1 MSRCNSNPG
10 IRSYRKAASLIV
22 GSTLLFGTSVQASD
36 IQPTPAS
43 AESDGASATAAVH
56 TTAAAAS
63 TEAPVPTDPVI
74 VTGER
79 YRINT
84 LNSRLR
90 DVREAPQSISIIP
103 REIIEQQAATT
114 LNDVLRN
121 VSGISMAAGEGGGG
135 PGGDNLTLRGFGARN
150 DIFIDGIRDFASYT
164 RDTFNVEQV
173 EVVKGPASAQTGRG
187 STGGYINLFSKQ
199 PQIGTF
205 ASGTLGL
212 GQPNYVRG
220 TADMNLGGDSIGLGG
235 GTAVRVNLMH
245 HDADT
250 PGRDHVETKRT
261 GFAPSVAVGLG
272 TSTRAILS
280 YLRLKQDNVPD
291 YGIPFVPNTN
301 TALLE
306 YRDEPAPVEYDNYY
320 GVLDRDYEK
329 TKTNLVTF
337 ALEHDLSAD
346 VRVSNTV
353 RYGYAV
359 RDSVYSAPRF
369 LNTTTTLIR
378 PNPQSRDT
386 VDKVLLNQSN
396 IFAKFE
402 TGAIRHDA
410 IAGFEVSRE
419 RSRNQLRSVTDA
431 TPTDLFDPDPGRPWS
446 GTIDDIPGAVVRAK
460 ADTVAAYVFDTVHFS
475 DQLLL
480 TGGLRWE
487 RYKSAFLPA
496 PSQITGTVG
505 NIRRT
510 DTHVTWRAG
519 VTYKPVPNLSIY
531 AGAGTSVN
539 PSIENMTQTTPN
551 LAVGALKPERSR
563 TFEAGIKWD
572 GLNGKLLLTSAIFRT
587 EKTNA
592 RTDGLPGEPATV
604 LDGKQRVDGFELGA
618 TGRLTE
624 DWQVIAS
631 YTYLDSEVVESN
643 DPVEVGSRLTNV
655 PDHSGSL
662 WMFYTLPQGIEIGG
676 GARYVGTRYTNL
688 TNNRRIDG
696 YWLAD
701 ATLGYDF
708 NPKTTLRL
716 NVFNIFDERYIDQ
729 VGGGHFVP
737 GAGRSAV
744 ATLTFGM

>member
-1 MSRCNSNPG
+1 
-10 IRSYRKAASLIV
+10 
-22 GSTLLFGTSVQASD
+22 
-36 IQPTPAS
+36 
-43 AESDGASATAAVH
+43 
-56 TTAAAAS
+56 
-63 TEAPVPTDPVI
+63 
-74 VTGER
+74 
-79 YRINT
+79 
-84 LNSRLR
+84 
-90 DVREAPQSISIIP
+90 
-103 REIIEQQAATT
+103 
-114 LNDVLRN
+114 
-121 VSGISMAAGEGGGG
+121 
-135 PGGDNLTLRGFGARN
+135 
-150 DIFIDGIRDFASYT
+150 
-164 RDTFNVEQV
+164 
-173 EVVKGPASAQTGRG
+173 
-187 STGGYINLFSKQ
+187 
-199 PQIGTF
+199 
-205 ASGTLGL
+205 
-212 GQPNYVRG
+212 
-220 TADMNLGGDSIGLGG
+220 ADMNLGGDSIGLGG

-306 YRDEPAPVEYDNYY
+306 YQDEPAPVEYDNYY

-419 RSRNQLRSVTDA
+419 SSRNQLRSVTDA

-496 PSQITGTVG
+496 PSQFTGTVG

-519 VTYKPVPNLSIY
+519 VTYKPVTSLSIY